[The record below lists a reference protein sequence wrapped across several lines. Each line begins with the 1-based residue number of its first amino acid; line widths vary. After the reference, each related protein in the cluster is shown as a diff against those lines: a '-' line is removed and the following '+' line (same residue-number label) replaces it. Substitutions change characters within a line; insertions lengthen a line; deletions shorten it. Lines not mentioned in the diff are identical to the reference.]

1 MLHKCLTVALFLFS
15 FTSVHA
21 QEITLG
27 SSVFLNST
35 SFDFEGNSNANSQLA
50 TAQNTIEI
58 GLTYDLSDV
67 IWVQHRAAFNKQVH
81 EVAQLFE
88 YSYIYSFA
96 AIQNNLCFNAND
108 HFYFGVGVPVN
119 VSLEATQFNNFGS
132 IDLLVEKNAP
142 PALIGYTALIGY
154 KTNLTEKIRIHFD
167 LSRNHF
173 LNSLDNDPGQQLT
186 VKSYVISLKA
196 AFSL

>member
-67 IWVQHRAAFNKQVH
+67 ISVDVAFH
-81 EVAQLFE
+81 GL
-88 YSYIYSFA
+88 
-96 AIQNNLCFNAND
+96 
-108 HFYFGVGVPVN
+108 P
-119 VSLEATQFNNFGS
+119 T
-132 IDLLVEKNAP
+132 
-142 PALIGYTALIGY
+142 
-154 KTNLTEKIRIHFD
+154 D
-167 LSRNHF
+167 LSSATAADATNEV
-173 LNSLDNDPGQQLT
+173 SVT
-186 VKSYVISLKA
+186 YVGA
-196 AFSL
+196 